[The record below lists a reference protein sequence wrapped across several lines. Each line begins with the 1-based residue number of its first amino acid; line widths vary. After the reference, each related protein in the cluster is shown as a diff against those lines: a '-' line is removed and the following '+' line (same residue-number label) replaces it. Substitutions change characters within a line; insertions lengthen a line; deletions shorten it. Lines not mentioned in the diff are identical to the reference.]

1 MRRYEFYLS
10 HSVKVRRKLLWI
22 DCTAGAVVGVAVLLL
37 AGWLSKWYGL
47 PRSFVLFMGVVNV
60 VYTLYSFSLAVRKDR
75 PKTLIRS
82 LVIADLTWALMLLG
96 WVIVFFRTASVL
108 GLAYLITEALFVG
121 GLAYLE
127 WRSQE
132 LLRTA

>member
-1 MRRYEFYLS
+1 M
-10 HSVKVRRKLLWI
+10 RRKLLWI

-47 PRSFVLFMGVVNV
+47 PRNLVLFMGAVNV
-60 VYTLYSFSLAVRKDR
+60 AYALCSFSLAVRKDR
-75 PKTLIRS
+75 SKSLIRS
-82 LVIADLTWALMLLG
+82 LVVANLIWALILLG
-96 WVIVFFRTASVL
+96 WVVVFFRTASVL
-108 GLAYLITEALFVG
+108 GLAYLVAEALFVG